1 MKKNLVYA
9 VVLLLIGSGF
19 LAFSKQN
26 MQAVAFAAICF
37 IFLTFPFT
45 LFITGLVKKLFAL
58 RKEEED
64 IALGIGA

>member
-1 MKKNLVYA
+1 MKNNALYA
-9 VVLLLIGSGF
+9 IILLLIGSAF

-26 MQAVAFAAICF
+26 IQAVAFAAICF

-45 LFITGLVKKLFAL
+45 LFVVHLVKKLFGSH
-58 RKEEED
+58 KQEEE